1 MVCPFGTPLL
11 RLSSSKIVGFFFFF
25 SCLHPGKT
33 CLCLKQT
40 LCFQQGSLGTSEVT
54 QVDVGDFRAT
64 LEHKPDGQEIIR
76 ISRQDP
82 SPAASTGGAQNS
94 KVTEEEHWRQVL
106 TALTDDKKKGDVV
119 LPASVLHLYQQFLKK
134 QVPGSTDGSSAQL
147 RAAWLLAELVQ
158 LGVASRTS
166 DRSAGE
172 ADTRQV
178 ELDAKGAEKQI
189 PVSSANSRS
198 SDDIVVGAVEEEDCD
213 RGDEIT
219 ETLRTSSDS
228 EHELRKLVHGSDE
241 L

>member
-1 MVCPFGTPLL
+1 MGGT
-11 RLSSSKIVGFFFFF
+11 
-25 SCLHPGKT
+25 
-33 CLCLKQT
+33 
-40 LCFQQGSLGTSEVT
+40 
-54 QVDVGDFRAT
+54 
-64 LEHKPDGQEIIR
+64 
-76 ISRQDP
+76 
-82 SPAASTGGAQNS
+82 QNS

-106 TALTDDKKKGDVV
+106 TTLTDDEKKGDVV
-119 LPASVLHLYQQFLKK
+119 LPASVLHLYQKFLNK

-178 ELDAKGAEKQI
+178 ELDTKGAEKQV
-189 PVSSANSRS
+189 PVNSAKSQN
-198 SDDIVVGAVEEEDCD
+198 SDDIVVGMAEEEDCD
-213 RGDEIT
+213 SGNDIT

-228 EHELRKLVHGSDE
+228 EHEVRKLVHGSDE